1 MIEHRME
8 TMGTNEDV
16 MTLEGALLD
25 GELADMVDMVLSRTS
40 SGDYRVAKRDGA
52 TVFRRHVD
60 GDGEGDATA
69 TIRYEVASI
78 QGNDPLAD
86 QDRGHLGSLD
96 DERTA
101 AEQRSGPPSYPNAF
115 ESISQMFDSPDAP
128 DLFVGR
134 TPAYDP
140 VGHIGQHGSLSL
152 IQSRALLIGSGAG
165 IRSGASGSGVE
176 RTVDVAPTIARLL
189 GVEPRADGT
198 YLHGQ
203 DGVVME
209 HLLDGRTARHV
220 VVLLLDGCNTNLLTE
235 VMSAGDAPNLA
246 GLCGT
251 GSFLPEGMVAS
262 LPTATLA
269 NHTAE
274 ITGRHPGHSGVLH
287 HTWMKRDTGKIPDL
301 LSFEEMFWSSD
312 YLSMGTET
320 IFEVISRQRSG
331 AHTVATFEYCDRGA
345 SMSSFGLVRGGD
357 TSGLPDI
364 SEVSHAD
371 PMGWTASAEYG
382 FLSQVDHLSLAHTL
396 DAWRRTDG
404 NALPTLT
411 WSSFA
416 VTDGAGHTSG
426 PHGELARLAIMDT
439 DKRVGEM
446 LAEVDAAGAFDQTAF
461 LVISD
466 HGMEQADPNTTGN
479 WNDHLVGTG
488 IDYTDVGEGLIYLR

>member
-1 MIEHRME
+1 MAKRTDEQ
-8 TMGTNEDV
+8 V
-16 MTLEGALLD
+16 ATLEGALLD
-25 GELADMVDMVLSRTS
+25 AELADRVDMVLSRTVD
-40 SGDYRVAKRDGA
+40 GAYRVAKCSGA
-52 TVFRRHVD
+52 VEFVRRVE
-60 GDGEGDATA
+60 GDGRGDATKR
-69 TIRYEVASI
+69 ISYEVVSTEG
-78 QGNDPLAD
+78 QDPLAD
-86 QDRGHLGSLD
+86 QDRGHLVSLE
-96 DERTA
+96 DELTA
-101 AEQRSGPPSYPNAF
+101 RREESEPRSYPNAF

-134 TPAYDP
+134 TPGYDP

-152 IQSRALLIGSGAG
+152 IQSRAVLIGSGAG
-165 IRSGASGSGVE
+165 IRTGAPASGTE
-176 RTVDVAPTIARLL
+176 RTVDIAPTIARIL
-189 GVEPRADGT
+189 GLEPRADGT
-198 YLHGQ
+198 YLEGQ

-209 HLLDGRTARHV
+209 HMLDGTTARHV
-220 VVLLLDGCNTNLLTE
+220 VVLLLDGCNTNLLAD
-235 VMSAGDAPNLA
+235 VISRGDAPNLA
-246 GLCGT
+246 ALCGT
-251 GSFLPEGMVAS
+251 GSFVREGMVAS

-287 HTWMKRDTGKIPDL
+287 HTWMERDTGRVPDL

-312 YLSMGTET
+312 HLSEGTET
-320 IFEVISRQRSG
+320 IFEVIGRQRPD

-382 FLSQVDHLSLAHTL
+382 FLSQVDHLSLTHTL
-396 DAWRRTDG
+396 ESWRGTAG
-404 NALPTLT
+404 NPLPTLT

-426 PHGELARLAIMDT
+426 PHGELARLSIVDT
-439 DKRVGEM
+439 DKRVGEV
-446 LAEVDAAGAFDQTAF
+446 LAAVEQAGVFDQTAF

-466 HGMEQADPNTTGN
+466 HGMEQADPEVTGD
-479 WNDHLVGTG
+479 WNDHLAGTG
-488 IDYTDVGEGLIYLR
+488 IAYRDVGEGLIYLG